1 MAERFQFST
10 LMKKFIEHKVGTFS
24 QEDLLLSIFDSVFNS
39 MAESGYK
46 VPEQSTLSR
55 WITGERGI
63 PAKIVERCKYP
74 DAEKLIE
81 KDIRKNVLKHI
92 TDVDLLIYKIIGL
105 VREDASFQTENRKKL
120 INFEPKLEKT
130 YSGYLALAVVSV
142 VKRKSLRNS
151 NKTDSVAM
159 GPSVT
164 EYYYPIGRSVPLAR
178 PFFTGWEKEI
188 KEIEEALIQNKVVFL
203 YGQRG
208 IGKSALAAELANHN
222 QVFSSEIWLTYEGS
236 LQQTIE
242 SFSLSGQ
249 NKDNVTES
257 FQRKMQWFKSQ
268 GRDPCGFG

>member
-142 VKRKSLRNS
+142 VVFTVPPLAMKSLYSLLNLYA
-151 NKTDSVAM
+151 SV
-159 GPSVT
+159 S
-164 EYYYPIGRSVPLAR
+164 
-178 PFFTGWEKEI
+178 
-188 KEIEEALIQNKVVFL
+188 
-203 YGQRG
+203 G
-208 IGKSALAAELANHN
+208 IAC
-222 QVFSSEIWLTYEGS
+222 
-236 LQQTIE
+236 
-242 SFSLSGQ
+242 SLS
-249 NKDNVTES
+249 NTV
-257 FQRKMQWFKSQ
+257 
-268 GRDPCGFG
+268 